1 MSMKIFVLFV
11 FSLKSMASLSAQ
23 LFESDTPLKLT
34 LNFDYT
40 YVIKD
45 RGERPLAYPAV
56 MNYTDAKGQ
65 EQSIKL
71 KIRTRGHSRKQHD
84 VCEFPPL
91 LFKFDDDDVEKTIF
105 EEQRELK
112 LVTHCRNA
120 RKYSDLVVKEY
131 LAYLGYSALTEQSF
145 RVRPVEITYQDFR
158 GKERTTR
165 HGFFIEEEKQLR
177 KRLDL
182 KKLDADERDEA
193 AADDLNLARIA
204 LYNYYI
210 GNTDWSSRE
219 VHNLELFRTKGD
231 DRRMVY
237 VPYDFDWAGLVNAPY
252 AKPQSVYGT
261 KSVTERVVPRECLNE
276 DAVEAALAE
285 MRDRR
290 SLLDELVTQE
300 MSLRNKERQ
309 RLTQFLQRFWT
320 EAEQTDFATRFAENC
335 E

>member
-1 MSMKIFVLFV
+1 MKYFWLIILPIVTAG
-11 FSLKSMASLSAQ
+11 SLHAQ

-45 RGERPLAYPAV
+45 RGERPLAYPAI
-56 MNYTDAKGQ
+56 MNYTDADGQ
-65 EQSIKL
+65 ERSIKL

-105 EEQRELK
+105 AEQRDLK

-131 LAYLGYSALTEQSF
+131 LAYLGYSALTDHSF

-158 GKERTTR
+158 GKDRTTR

-177 KRLDL
+177 KRLEL
-182 KKLDADERDEA
+182 KKLDADERDEVA
-193 AADDLNLARIA
+193 PDPVGLARIA

-210 GNTDWSSRE
+210 GNTDWSTE
-219 VHNLELFRTKGD
+219 EPHNLETFRTRGD
-231 DRRMVY
+231 AQHLVY

-252 AKPQSVYGT
+252 ARPQSVYGT

-276 DAVEAALAE
+276 AAVREVLSE
-285 MRDRR
+285 MRERR
-290 SLLDELVTQE
+290 ELLDAMIGNEG
-300 MSLRNKERQ
+300 SLRSREQQ
-309 RLTQFLQRFWT
+309 RLVGFLQQFWRETEQPEFVKRFV
-320 EAEQTDFATRFAENC
+320 ANC